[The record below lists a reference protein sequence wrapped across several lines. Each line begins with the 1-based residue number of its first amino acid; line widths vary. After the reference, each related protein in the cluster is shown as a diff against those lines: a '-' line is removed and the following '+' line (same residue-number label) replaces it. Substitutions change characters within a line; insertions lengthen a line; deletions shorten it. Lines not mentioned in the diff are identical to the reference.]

1 MKKLLLTKLFTAI
14 AVTSAMAID
23 IPKGVY
29 RADEVDEARAE
40 AAEDG
45 VAVAYIY
52 FPEKIKK
59 S

>member
-1 MKKLLLTKLFTAI
+1 MKKLLLTKLFAAI
-14 AVTSAMAID
+14 AVSSAMAID
-23 IPKGVY
+23 IPRGVF
-29 RADEVDEARAE
+29 RVDEVEEAKSE

-52 FPEKIKK
+52 FPETIKK